1 MIESMIADGCL
12 LAAGVILG
20 RALQRRAD
28 AKRAAVV
35 PEVAQTRM
43 AWETDVK
50 GHLHFKG
57 ILSASDFLDAMTAMP
72 ESDRKFV
79 LVKHTNPANMLHA
92 LFLVFRNLPQKD
104 AAK

>member
-1 MIESMIADGCL
+1 MMESMIADACL

-28 AKRAAVV
+28 AKRAAIV
-35 PEVAQTRM
+35 PEVPQTRM
-43 AWETDVK
+43 TWHTDVK

-57 ILSASDFLDAMTAMP
+57 ILSASDFLDAMAAMP

-79 LVKHTNPANMLHA
+79 LVKHTHPANMLHA
-92 LFLVFRNLPQKD
+92 LFLVFRSMPKKD
-104 AAK
+104 SSQ